1 MNDPFVSSSTTT
13 TTGLFSSTPGRPT
26 AAKGAIAAKARPNIA
41 PTATFPP
48 PTEAAQPAQANRP
61 RKKPRSAV
69 TATPTSSLT
78 SAPMRPGA
86 SKPRQPQL
94 EINPRPA
101 TAAGFHPTQQESP
114 TRGSPAR
121 IPVAY
126 PPTPGTRPIGVSR
139 PRQKSDPLQ
148 NASPAK
154 MGVRITNDP
163 THTPDRP
170 FGRISIPKK
179 RTNSSGEENGE
190 RKNDENAV
198 PKKVVMDR
206 GSPRVDYVAD
216 SLEISGWPHHE
227 VKEVSSK
234 EYKDQKMLEVEAQTA
249 SEAEPESKPELPGQM
264 PADAD
269 DELHDIQTIYPNA
282 AVDASQLQVEGEG
295 SRHEPAL
302 SPEISPVRAIPPV
315 ALPVAPEAL
324 DSDHNGEEKA
334 KNDTVEE
341 AISARASA
349 NSGVRRTSA
358 ILPLLPS
365 WPKADNTP
373 GLQPG
378 DTPPLQLEKELT
390 DTQHATA
397 SDSGKPSGDET
408 PDVQVSR
415 ALRPFSD
422 RPRESEATPT
432 KRDITLRS
440 QDPVQ
445 AREMLAKGISRI
457 QTRDMDMNGYR
468 KLQGLIEFHHTIFTD
483 AKQFDTMLE
492 ALLAELVT
500 QKPPSDKVL
509 PFGSVWDFKTQVLY
523 TVKSMFINSK
533 TYFSC
538 HYPGTVIQLLEAQKP
553 HEIARYLVKV
563 IDQLID
569 DIVDVSEPP
578 AIVDALMQY
587 LPNVKDDPQH
597 KILRKG
603 FETIGHALVVM
614 NEQKRKLPEDTLEH
628 IGELATDS
636 LQLQSM
642 GVRRR
647 IIAMCVELR
656 VMVHDEDRY
665 WKILGGADKGVHG
678 LLFYYKSK
686 HRVD

>member
-1 MNDPFVSSSTTT
+1 
-13 TTGLFSSTPGRPT
+13 
-26 AAKGAIAAKARPNIA
+26 
-41 PTATFPP
+41 
-48 PTEAAQPAQANRP
+48 
-61 RKKPRSAV
+61 
-69 TATPTSSLT
+69 
-78 SAPMRPGA
+78 
-86 SKPRQPQL
+86 
-94 EINPRPA
+94 
-101 TAAGFHPTQQESP
+101 
-114 TRGSPAR
+114 
-121 IPVAY
+121 
-126 PPTPGTRPIGVSR
+126 
-139 PRQKSDPLQ
+139 
-148 NASPAK
+148 
-154 MGVRITNDP
+154 MGVRLANDP
-163 THTPDRP
+163 TLTPDRP
-170 FGRISIPKK
+170 FGSISIPKK
-179 RTNSSGEENGE
+179 RTNSNGEENGE
-190 RKNDENAV
+190 RKNDENTA
-198 PKKVVMDR
+198 PKKVVMDH
-206 GSPRVDYVAD
+206 GSPRVDSVAD
-216 SLEISGWPHHE
+216 SLELSGWPHHE
-227 VKEVSSK
+227 VKEVSPNDY
-234 EYKDQKMLEVEAQTA
+234 EDQNMLEVEAHTA

-264 PADAD
+264 PADAG
-269 DELHDIQTIYPNA
+269 EGLHEIQTIHPNA
-282 AVDASQLQVEGEG
+282 AVDVSQLQVEGEG
-295 SRHEPAL
+295 SKHESIL
-302 SPEISPVRAIPPV
+302 SPEVSPTATVSPV

-324 DSDHNGEEKA
+324 NSDHNGGEKS
-334 KNDTVEE
+334 NDETAEE

-349 NSGVRRTSA
+349 NSGARRTSA

-373 GLQPG
+373 GSQSG
-378 DTPPLQLEKELT
+378 DTSPLRLKKEIT
-390 DTQHATA
+390 DTQDA

-445 AREMLAKGISRI
+445 AREMLAKGITRI

-468 KLQGLIEFHHTIFTD
+468 KLQGLIEFHHAIFTD
-483 AKQFDTMLE
+483 SNQFDSMLE

-500 QKPPSDKVL
+500 QKPPSEKVL

-553 HEIARYLVKV
+553 YEIARYLVKV

-569 DIVDVSEPP
+569 DIVDVSEPS
-578 AIVDALMQY
+578 AIIDALMEY
-587 LPNVKDDPQH
+587 LPSVKDDPQH

-614 NEQKRKLPEDTLEH
+614 NEQKMKLPEDTLEH

-642 GVRRR
+642 GVKRR

-656 VMVHDEDRY
+656 VMVSDDDRY

-678 LLFYYKSK
+678 LLFYYRSK
-686 HRVD
+686 NRVD